1 MANSAFGIYLKDHSI
16 SINFEPG
23 TPLRPDDR
31 GSEVSVLHEV
41 LQDEGVVLLGVN
53 LHHADVGKEGG
64 GVVGAE
70 ERHQLHSLDSRA
82 RAERENG
89 VVRYRIFTV

>member
-1 MANSAFGIYLKDHSI
+1 MKNGLICFVIYLKDHSI

-31 GSEVSVLHEV
+31 GSEVGVLHEV

-53 LHHADVGKEGG
+53 LHHADVGEEGG

-70 ERHQLHSLDSRA
+70 ERHQLHRLDSRA
-82 RAERENG
+82 RAEREN
-89 VVRYRIFTV
+89 VVVVVSQM